1 VTTLLLII
9 AAAYLG
15 CVGIPLARR
24 YDRAMTNPAST
35 EYHDTHQEN
44 QT

>member
-1 VTTLLLII
+1 MSVLFLII

-15 CVGIPLARR
+15 CVGIPAALR

-35 EYHDTHQEN
+35 EYHDTHRMEES
-44 QT
+44 